1 MIFLLP
7 VYAVDAGGRAA
18 WMVATGAGLTAWGL
32 ALLPAGLARRFPEQS
47 LPAYAPR
54 LLGRVGGWL
63 FLLVYIMALTV
74 GMAIDMA
81 ISVRTVL
88 VVFLEYTPLWA
99 ITGLGLAVVVLAAL
113 NGFVR
118 VAHVAPAFLLFL
130 ILADGLLIVVLKSE
144 TVFGYLQPLWRPQE
158 VQWLSL
164 PMAAALATARS
175 WIVLPGVL
183 ARLHQPRAAPLL
195 VTAGHWL
202 GWWIML
208 PAVLWPVLVLG
219 PEGARSTT
227 NPYLA
232 LLGAI
237 KIPNTPIAD
246 RPELLIRPVGNLAA
260 LITVGVALAAAT
272 EAGRALVGRRL
283 APGVMP
289 ALVVAVWILAALF
302 LRSAEVWQAFRWPL
316 LGIAALIMPGFL
328 FMWLRSL
335 GQSPSG
341 PVRPP
346 QAPGR
351 GGRRR
356 RRLTA
361 T

>member
-7 VYAVDAGGRAA
+7 VYAVDAGGRAT
-18 WMVATGAGLTAWGL
+18 WMVAIGAGLAAWGL
-32 ALLPAGLARRFPEQS
+32 ALLPAALARRFPEQS
-47 LPAYAPR
+47 LPDYVPR

-63 FLLVYIMALTV
+63 FLLVYIMALIV
-74 GMAIDMA
+74 GMAIDVA

-88 VVFLEYTPLWA
+88 TVFLEYTPLWA

-118 VAHVAPAFLLFL
+118 LAHVAPALLLFL
-130 ILADGLLIVVLKSE
+130 ILADGLLVVVLKSE
-144 TVFGYLQPLWRPQE
+144 TVFGYMQPLWRPQE
-158 VQWLSL
+158 VWWLSL

-183 ARLHQPRAAPLL
+183 ARLHQPRVAPLL

-219 PEGARSTT
+219 PEGARLTT

-237 KIPNTPIAD
+237 KIPNTPLAD

-260 LITVGVALAAAT
+260 LITVGVSLAAAT
-272 EAGRALVGRRL
+272 EAGRTLVGRRL

-289 ALVVAVWILAALF
+289 VLVVAVWILAALF
-302 LRSAEVWQAFRWPL
+302 LRSAALWEAFRWPL
-316 LGIAALIMPGFL
+316 LGIAVLIMPGFL

-335 GQSPSG
+335 GRPPE
-341 PVRPP
+341 PVQPP
-346 QAPGR
+346 QAPGS

-356 RRLTA
+356 RRRTA
-361 T
+361 W